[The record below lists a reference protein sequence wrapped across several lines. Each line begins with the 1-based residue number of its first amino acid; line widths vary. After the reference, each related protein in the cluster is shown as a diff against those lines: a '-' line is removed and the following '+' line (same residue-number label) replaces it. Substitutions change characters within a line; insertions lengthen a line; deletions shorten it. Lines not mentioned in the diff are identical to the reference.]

1 MYIQGVVMPYNFKID
16 VEMTAD
22 IDAEVAK
29 NIIIAAVERETGK
42 QVTEIKVN
50 IEEGELA
57 GFSIR
62 FDPESNKPVFKP
74 ASEFVPMNFGEY
86 I

>member
-1 MYIQGVVMPYNFKID
+1 MPYNFKID
-16 VEMTAD
+16 VSMTAT

-42 QVTEIKVN
+42 QVTD
-50 IEEGELA
+50 IEVKIEDGELA
-57 GFSIR
+57 EFHIK
-62 FDPESNKPVFKP
+62 FDAESNKPVFKP
-74 ASEFVPMNFGEY
+74 TKEFIPMNFGEY

>member
-1 MYIQGVVMPYNFKID
+1 MPYNFKID
-16 VEMTAD
+16 VSMTAK

-29 NIIIAAVERETGK
+29 SIIVAAVERETGK
-42 QVTEIKVN
+42 QVTDIEVN
-50 IEEGELA
+50 IEEGELT
-57 GFSIR
+57 GFDIK

-86 I
+86 RS

>member
-1 MYIQGVVMPYNFKID
+1 MPYNFKID
-16 VEMTAD
+16 VSMTAT

-42 QVTEIKVN
+42 QVTD
-50 IEEGELA
+50 IEVKIEDGELA
-57 GFSIR
+57 GFHIK
-62 FDPESNKPVFKP
+62 FDAESNKPVFKP
-74 ASEFVPMNFGEY
+74 TKEFIPMNFGEY

>member
-86 I
+86 V

>member
-1 MYIQGVVMPYNFKID
+1 MPYNFKID
-16 VEMTAD
+16 VSMTAS

-42 QVTEIKVN
+42 QVTDIEVK
-50 IEEGELA
+50 IEEGELT
-57 GFSIR
+57 GFHVK

-74 ASEFVPMNFGEY
+74 STEFIPMNFGEFV
-86 I
+86 

>member
-29 NIIIAAVERETGK
+29 NIIVAAVERETGK

>member
-1 MYIQGVVMPYNFKID
+1 MPYNFKID
-16 VEMTAD
+16 VSMTAS

-42 QVTEIKVN
+42 QVTD
-50 IEEGELA
+50 IEVKIQEGELT
-57 GFSIR
+57 GFHVK

-74 ASEFVPMNFGEY
+74 STEFIPMNFGEFV
-86 I
+86 

>member
-1 MYIQGVVMPYNFKID
+1 MPYNFKID
-16 VEMTAD
+16 VSMTAT

-29 NIIIAAVERETGK
+29 SIIVAAVERETGK
-42 QVTEIKVN
+42 QVTDIRVN
-50 IEEGELA
+50 IVEGELA
-57 GFSIR
+57 GFAIK

-74 ASEFVPMNFGEY
+74 TSEFVPMNFGEY

>member
-1 MYIQGVVMPYNFKID
+1 MPYNFKID
-16 VEMTAD
+16 VSMTAR

-42 QVTEIKVN
+42 QVTDIEVK
-50 IEEGELA
+50 IEEGELT
-57 GFSIR
+57 GFHVK

-74 ASEFVPMNFGEY
+74 SIEFIPMNFGEFV
-86 I
+86 

>member
-1 MYIQGVVMPYNFKID
+1 MPYNFKID
-16 VEMTAD
+16 VSMTAT
-22 IDAEVAK
+22 IDADVAK

-42 QVTEIKVN
+42 QVTN
-50 IEEGELA
+50 IEVNVEDGELT
-57 GFSIR
+57 GFHIK

-74 ASEFVPMNFGEY
+74 TKEFIPMNFGEF

>member
-16 VEMTAD
+16 VEMTAN

-29 NIIIAAVERETGK
+29 NIIVAAVERETGK

-50 IEEGELA
+50 IEQGELT
-57 GFSIR
+57 GFSVQ

-74 ASEFVPMNFGEY
+74 TSEFVPMNFGEY
-86 I
+86 V

>member
-1 MYIQGVVMPYNFKID
+1 MPYNFKID

-29 NIIIAAVERETGK
+29 NIIVAAVERETGK

-57 GFSIR
+57 GFSIQ

-86 I
+86 RS